1 MTFKQQ
7 LSSVAL
13 FLFCFVLFCI
23 VYNGKKSVYKI
34 VVLISIM

>member
-1 MTFKQQ
+1 MKFKQQ

-13 FLFCFVLFCI
+13 FLFCI
-23 VYNGKKSVYKI
+23 VYNGKKSVLI